1 MSEIIEDG
9 TGQGHTLKVNKKNR
23 ATVSAENKPVMAIVS
38 DEEGDAYVFA
48 SGDFIA
54 ITTTDTEF
62 GILHVKNT
70 STTKNL
76 HIYSIRSCADVINK
90 WKIYKNS
97 TGGTLISGATAG
109 SSNNLN
115 IVSQNTADV
124 NCYKGADGTTVSG
137 GTMLEHWI
145 NDVGHSTEV
154 FDGSLILGRND
165 SVELSVEVP
174 SAGDVC
180 CRIIAY
186 YEEA

>member
-9 TGQGHTLKVNKKNR
+9 TGQGYSLKINNKNR
-23 ATVSAENKPVMAIVS
+23 ASVSAENKPVMAVVS
-38 DEEGDAYVFA
+38 DENGDAHVFA
-48 SGDFIA
+48 SGDFES
-54 ITTTDTEF
+54 ITTTDTET
-62 GILHVKNT
+62 GMLHLKNT

-76 HIYSIRSCADVINK
+76 HIYSVRTCADVINK

-97 TGGTLISGATAG
+97 TGGTLITDQTAG

-115 IVSQNTADV
+115 IISQNIPEV
-124 NCYKGADGTTVSG
+124 NCYKGADGKTISG

-154 FDGSLILGRND
+154 FDGALILGRND
-165 SVELSVEVP
+165 SVELTVELG
-174 SAGDVC
+174 SAGEVC

>member
-9 TGQGHTLKVNKKNR
+9 TGQGYKAKINSKNR
-23 ATVSAENKPVMAIVS
+23 MLVSAENKPVMAIVS
-38 DEEGDAYVFA
+38 GEDGEAYVFA
-48 SGDFIA
+48 SGDFIS
-54 ITTTDTEF
+54 ITTTGTET
-62 GILHVKNT
+62 GLLHLKNT

-76 HIYSIRSCADVINK
+76 HIYSVRTCADVINK

-97 TGGTLISGATAG
+97 TGGTLISEANAG

-115 IVSQNTADV
+115 VTSSNIADV
-124 NCYKGADGTTVSG
+124 NCYKGADAKTVSG

-154 FDGSLILGRND
+154 FDGALILGRND
-165 SVELSVEVP
+165 SVELSVELA